1 MDNFTVSFGAGP
13 KGRTT
18 EDVDMNIAQTP
29 AVKDLIESIG
39 ELKMKRSSSGS
50 NTPVRG
56 RKPRV

>member
-13 KGRTT
+13 KTT

-39 ELKMKRSSSGS
+39 ESKMKRSSSGTS
-50 NTPVRG
+50 TPVRG